1 MTYKSFG
8 ILASQKM
15 FSLSENN
22 LLVIFRGDAMMQ
34 PITAPRSLKEKQ
46 RQEREALIL
55 QTAEEVLMEK
65 GYYETSIDEI
75 AARVG
80 IAKGTVYLHFPSKED
95 LVIAIFERDMQKLLQ
110 YIDTAMSSDLTS
122 RGKMEAIFDLMHGG
136 IISKRMQLLYSL
148 SNSGGLRHLLV
159 EKKGCLREIWDQ
171 LSARLNSLFEEGK
184 ATGEF
189 DSTLPAMVMLSAF
202 YSLLSPKSYE
212 RLTEDGQ
219 MSAEDVEKNLKRIY
233 FKGISVN

>member
-1 MTYKSFG
+1 MTYKSYG

-95 LVIAIFERDMQKLLQ
+95 LVVTIFAHNMQTLLEGV
-110 YIDTAMSSDLTS
+110 D
-122 RGKMEAIFDLMHGG
+122 G
-136 IISKRMQLLYSL
+136 IIASQSTYRAKLEALLHFMYTGFFSKRAQLLSSIHTCAEL
-148 SNSGGLRHLLV
+148 MN
-159 EKKGCLREIWDQ
+159 
-171 LSARLNSLFEEGK
+171 LF
-184 ATGEF
+184 
-189 DSTLPAMVMLSAF
+189 
-202 YSLLSPKSYE
+202 
-212 RLTEDGQ
+212 
-219 MSAEDVEKNLKRIY
+219 
-233 FKGISVN
+233 